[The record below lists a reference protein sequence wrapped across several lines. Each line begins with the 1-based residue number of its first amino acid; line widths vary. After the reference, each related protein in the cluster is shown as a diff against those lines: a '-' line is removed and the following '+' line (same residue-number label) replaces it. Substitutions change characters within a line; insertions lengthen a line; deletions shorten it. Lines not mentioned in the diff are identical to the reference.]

1 MTITVNADSVE
12 ELKYLAGMI
21 NGNTATAEEPMNAP
35 VQEPEAAAPSSCGCD
50 ATTDPMSD
58 ILSKLRGIEG
68 VDSATVVGEEELEE
82 EWANS
87 TEHFD
92 GENREMEQPTGE
104 IVDTSLRRYLGA
116 KGSHVT
122 VDEGSHTIE
131 KMTESYKK
139 FKGED
144 LLEEKETDS
153 EEDEAETETD
163 KKEDEKDKEQVM
175 ESINLSDLRKYAG
188 LL

>member
-21 NGNTATAEEPMNAP
+21 NGNSATAEEPMVAP
-35 VQEPEAAAPSSCGCD
+35 VQEPEAAVTSSCG
-50 ATTDPMSD
+50 ATTDPMND

-68 VDSATVVGEEELEE
+68 VDDAKVVGEEEELE

-92 GENREMEQPTGE
+92 GESREMEQPTGE

-144 LLEEKETDS
+144 LLEEKEPDS
-153 EEDEAETETD
+153 DEDDVETETE
-163 KKEDEKDKEQVM
+163 KKEDDKNKEQVT
-175 ESINLSDLRKYAG
+175 ESINLSNLRKHAG

>member
-21 NGNTATAEEPMNAP
+21 NGNSATAEEPMDAP
-35 VQEPEAAAPSSCGCD
+35 VQEPEAAATSSCG
-50 ATTDPMSD
+50 ATSDPMND
-58 ILSKLRGIEG
+58 ILSKLRSIEG
-68 VDSATVVGEEELEE
+68 VDSAKVVGEEEELEE

-92 GENREMEQPTGE
+92 GEDREMEQPTGE

-163 KKEDEKDKEQVM
+163 KKEDEKDKEQVT
-175 ESINLSDLRKYAG
+175 ESIYISDLKKYAG
-188 LL
+188 LF

>member
-21 NGNTATAEEPMNAP
+21 NGNSATAEEPTDVP
-35 VQEPEAAAPSSCGCD
+35 VQEPEDSACGCD
-50 ATTDPMSD
+50 SATDPMND

-68 VDSATVVGEEELEE
+68 VDSAKVVGEEEELEE

-153 EEDEAETETD
+153 DEEEEETETD
-163 KKEDEKDKEQVM
+163 KKDKEQVT
-175 ESINLSDLRKYAG
+175 ESIYISDLKKYAG
-188 LL
+188 LF